1 MFEPINRDVNQ
12 LIGKPGPSRLSTNG
26 ENVQYLIYGK
36 IIIDNIRLL
45 DGTVVHGVIGGG
57 GPQGAFGAR
66 LWNDSVGLLSRSGED
81 IDAGPVQSL
90 LDLDIDLSGWL
101 KYPSLRTLRGA
112 MVYDEKQ
119 QIIPNEL
126 YKDDPA
132 ARAENWSRLLSQPIP
147 LSASYQHPRV
157 IHLISEYHDEPMVK
171 TALELRSRGALFS
184 LEPLIDFRA
193 WKNRDSILS
202 LMPQVDI
209 VSPDWPSAS
218 GIAQSD
224 DPRKVLEFWS
234 KLGPAVV
241 TVRNG
246 PLGSYAWDRET
257 NRYWHIPIVP
267 VPVVDP
273 TGAGNS
279 YGGGACVGWI
289 ETHDGRR
296 AGCYGA
302 VSASYLVRRYG
313 LPRVTAELMAEARR
327 LLEDTLPRVAAL

>member
-1 MFEPINRDVNQ
+1 MFEPINRQVKQ
-12 LIGKPGPSRLSTNG
+12 LTGIPGPTRHSIGGASTLFL
-26 ENVQYLIYGK
+26 VYGK

-45 DGTVVHGVIGGG
+45 DGTLVHGIIGGG

-66 LWNDSVGLLSRSGED
+66 LWNESVGLLSRSGED
-81 IDAGPVQSL
+81 IEEGPVQSL
-90 LDLDIDLSGWL
+90 LDLDIDLSGWQ

-119 QIIPNEL
+119 QIIHNEL
-126 YKDDPA
+126 YKDDPV
-132 ARAENWSRLLSQPIP
+132 ARAENWSRLLSQPLP
-147 LSASYQHPRV
+147 LSASFQQPRV
-157 IHLISEYHDEPMVK
+157 IHLITEYYDEPMVR

-184 LEPLIDFRA
+184 LEPLIDFRE
-193 WKNRDSILS
+193 WKNRDTILS
-202 LMPQVDI
+202 LMPKVDI

-224 DPRKVLEFWS
+224 DPRRVLEYWS
-234 KLGPAVV
+234 KLGPAMV

-246 PLGSYAWDRET
+246 HLGSYAWDRET

-279 YGGGACVGWI
+279 YGGGATVGWL
-289 ETHDGRR
+289 ETHDALR

-313 LPRVTAELMAEARR
+313 LPKMTPELMAEARR
-327 LLEDTLPRVAAL
+327 LLDETVKQVTPL

>member
-1 MFEPINRDVNQ
+1 MFEPINRQVKQ
-12 LIGKPGPSRLSTNG
+12 LTGIPGPSRRPTSGSNI
-26 ENVQYLIYGK
+26 QFLIYGK

-45 DGTVVHGVIGGG
+45 DGTVVRSVIGGG

-81 IDAGPVQSL
+81 IEEGPAKSL
-90 LDLDIDLSGWL
+90 LDLDIDLSGWM

-119 QIIPNEL
+119 QMIPNEL
-126 YKDDPA
+126 YKDEPA

-147 LSASYQHPRV
+147 LPASYQQPQV
-157 IHLISEYHDEPMVK
+157 IHLISEYYDEPMVK
-171 TALELRSRGALFS
+171 TALELRSHGALFS
-184 LEPLIDFRA
+184 LEPLFDFRE
-193 WKNRDSILS
+193 WKNRDYILS
-202 LMPQVDI
+202 LMPNVDI

-218 GIAQSD
+218 GIAQSE
-224 DPRKVLEFWS
+224 DPRKVLEYWS
-234 KLGPAVV
+234 KLGPAMV

-246 PLGSYAWDRET
+246 HLGSYAWDRET

-279 YGGGACVGWI
+279 YAGGLTVGWT
-289 ETHDGRR
+289 ETHDARR
-296 AGCYGA
+296 AACYGT

-313 LPRVTAELMAEARR
+313 LPKVTPELMAEARH
-327 LLEDTLPRVAAL
+327 LLDETVKQVTPL